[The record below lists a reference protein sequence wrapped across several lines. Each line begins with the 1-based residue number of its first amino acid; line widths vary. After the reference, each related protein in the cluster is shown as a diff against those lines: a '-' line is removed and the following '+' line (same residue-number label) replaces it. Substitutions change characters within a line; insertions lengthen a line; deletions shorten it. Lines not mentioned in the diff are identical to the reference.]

1 MLNCILE
8 VSYMPMYIKTRNN
21 DKGALKNTWGRMLAM
36 VGLDFIVIW
45 SLIADWPLKTLYLLG
60 YILLILIFTAV
71 GMLDLKTLIQAYR
84 NRRKPLPGDPL

>member
-1 MLNCILE
+1 
-8 VSYMPMYIKTRNN
+8 MPMYIKTRNN

-60 YILLILIFTAV
+60 YILLVLIFTAV
-71 GMLDLKTLIQAYR
+71 GVLDLKTLIQAYR
-84 NRRKPLPGDPL
+84 NRREPLPGDPL